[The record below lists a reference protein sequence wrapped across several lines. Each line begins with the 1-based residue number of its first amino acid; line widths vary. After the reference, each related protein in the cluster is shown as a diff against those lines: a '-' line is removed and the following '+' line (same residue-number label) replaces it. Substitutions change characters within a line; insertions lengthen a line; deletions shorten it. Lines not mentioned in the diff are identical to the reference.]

1 MGFQPA
7 TRNYRHTNTKILSM
21 PSSPI
26 ILDLMAQRFL
36 SGQHAAIG
44 LSLVLFIFMFLPT
57 LLILVAVI
65 VFFAFYYPRLS
76 RSYVVDR
83 EHGEHSK
90 SKQIEM
96 SS

>member
-1 MGFQPA
+1 
-7 TRNYRHTNTKILSM
+7 M
-21 PSSPI
+21 PSSSI

-65 VFFAFYYPRLS
+65 VFFAFCYPRLRMS
-76 RSYVVDR
+76 NVMDR

-90 SKQIEM
+90 SKQVEM
-96 SS
+96 RT